1 MSIDIANESG
11 VAVDEVGLA
20 AVARFT
26 LDQMRIHPL
35 AELSVLLVDERTMT
49 ELHERWMGEPGPTDV
64 LAFPM
69 DELRPP
75 HLGGNRAGDPEP
87 GDEPGLLGDV
97 VLCPQVATEQAQKA
111 GHSAQDELELL
122 TVHGILHLLGYDHAE
137 PEEHAAMFG
146 TQDQLLNA
154 WRADK
159 DGDKDEG
166 ARRDRVMSPPGWL
179 LVAAAVLALAAGWC
193 ANAEAALTLVTA
205 TGVAERPEHKGPL
218 QAVAKDLPRYMS
230 VLLLLRA
237 ILECLAAVLVTA
249 AFVHWLSDDWRAV
262 LAAAGV
268 VILMHYALTGVRPQ
282 LGRVGP
288 RTERTAGRAARFLY
302 PLTRALGPLPRLLVA
317 VGNTL
322 PPRRP
327 MPADG
332 SESGDESGGPVAR
345 SELRG
350 LVDYLERRTG
360 IEPGEREMVR
370 SVFELGDT
378 IAREVM
384 VPRTDMVFI
393 ESDKTVEQAL
403 SLALRSGFSRIPVVG
418 ENEDDVVGIAYLKD
432 IVAWSHEHPG
442 AEATEKVATVMRPA
456 SYVPDSKPV
465 DELLRQMQAQRNH
478 MVIVIDE
485 YGGTAGLV
493 TIEDLLEEIVG
504 EITDEY
510 DNEQPPVTWLSAD
523 SARVTARLAVPEL
536 EELFSVHIDAA
547 EDVETVAGLLAHALG
562 RVPIAGSTAVVNGLR
577 LTAEPGSGRRNKIGT
592 VLVQRESDE

>member
-1 MSIDIANESG
+1 
-11 VAVDEVGLA
+11 
-20 AVARFT
+20 
-26 LDQMRIHPL
+26 
-35 AELSVLLVDERTMT
+35 
-49 ELHERWMGEPGPTDV
+49 
-64 LAFPM
+64 
-69 DELRPP
+69 
-75 HLGGNRAGDPEP
+75 
-87 GDEPGLLGDV
+87 
-97 VLCPQVATEQAQKA
+97 
-111 GHSAQDELELL
+111 
-122 TVHGILHLLGYDHAE
+122 
-137 PEEHAAMFG
+137 
-146 TQDQLLNA
+146 
-154 WRADK
+154 
-159 DGDKDEG
+159 
-166 ARRDRVMSPPGWL
+166 MSPPGWL

-205 TGVAERPEHKGPL
+205 TGVAERPEHKGTL

-268 VILMHYALTGVRPQ
+268 VVVMHYVLTGVRPQ

-322 PPRRP
+322 PPRRRL

-332 SESGDESGGPVAR
+332 SEPGDESGGPVAR

-393 ESDKTVEQAL
+393 ESDKSVEQAL

-510 DNEQPPVTWLSAD
+510 DNEQPPITWLSAD